1 MKDKT
6 KIKTKT
12 VTNDKKKSIEEHLI
26 SNKDYAN
33 NYMLSIYRLVN
44 YCSNT
49 IDLMSLEAKSM
60 F

>member
-26 SNKDYAN
+26 SNKDCAN